1 MGRWT
6 SPGAPNQT
14 PPQSVTP
21 NVCHQPTP
29 AIPRTRGVEDAAP
42 YGRQRN
48 AGIRTVASRCANALG
63 SPERGAVAA
72 RSAVTEGLVQG
83 GCGVI
88 TLPVNLRNPLT
99 VGAYLPRPPGVGRW
113 TTSDARVKWCA
124 GCDARDRICVEADV
138 TVRTVRNA
146 IAIGHAERPQ
156 RKGERGGGV
165 GACNRRSPSSDGL
178 RTEDGA
184 PYETRRNVQQQTH
197 VIRQPTEGA
206 SGTPP
211 PTGVS

>member
-1 MGRWT
+1 ML
-6 SPGAPNQT
+6 
-14 PPQSVTP
+14 SVTL
-21 NVCHQPTP
+21 NVRNQPTP
-29 AIPRTRGVEDAAP
+29 AIRRTRGVGDAAP

-48 AGIRTVASRCANALG
+48 AGIRTAVNRCANALG

-138 TVRTVRNA
+138 TVRTVGNTV
-146 IAIGHAERPQ
+146 AIGHAERPQ
-156 RKGERGGGV
+156 RKGERG
-165 GACNRRSPSSDGL
+165 DGL
-178 RTEDGA
+178 PRGNDAVCRPTDGA
-184 PYETRRNVQQQTH
+184 PGTVRPTRRDVTINNK
-197 VIRQPTEGA
+197 PTSSVNQRKGRR
-206 SGTPP
+206 GRRPLR
-211 PTGVS
+211 GVR